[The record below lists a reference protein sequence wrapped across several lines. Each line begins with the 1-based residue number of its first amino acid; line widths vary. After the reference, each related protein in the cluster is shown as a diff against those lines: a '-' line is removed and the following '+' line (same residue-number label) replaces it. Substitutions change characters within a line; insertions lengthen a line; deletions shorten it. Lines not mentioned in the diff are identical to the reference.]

1 MFKGPVRP
9 DGKKEV
15 YYFQLEKLRI
25 MLSFYNKAEFE
36 VVRFHKL
43 NSDQIL
49 QFLDCPNF
57 LAVARKE
64 KVIQALKQIQ
74 KSRELNLYKR
84 PEILEAIKSISLD
97 HSVLAG
103 MES

>member
-1 MFKGPVRP
+1 MFRGPVRP

-15 YYFQLEKLRI
+15 FYFQLEKLRI
-25 MLSFYNKAEFE
+25 MLSFYTKKEFE
-36 VVRFHKL
+36 NVRFHKL

-64 KVIQALKQIQ
+64 KVIQALKQ
-74 KSRELNLYKR
+74 
-84 PEILEAIKSISLD
+84 
-97 HSVLAG
+97 V
-103 MES
+103 